1 MQIIWKAFI
10 QYVQNNLEEGKSVY
24 IKKFGSFT
32 FDIETELPR
41 VAQRSISP
49 HVTLEEQR
57 QERAHLHKL
66 RPCFVVD
73 SDLQYHLIRYPGK
86 EEITPA
92 KS

>member
-32 FDIETELPR
+32 FDIDTELPR

-49 HVTLEEQR
+49 HVTLEE
-57 QERAHLHKL
+57 
-66 RPCFVVD
+66 
-73 SDLQYHLIRYPGK
+73 
-86 EEITPA
+86 
-92 KS
+92 